1 MITPY
6 QKPEDKD
13 SKASNFWSNLAGK
26 LGLSAPRVRMASAAE
41 QKGQR
46 LSGGIQKHSDMARM
60 EPANLQTTP
69 EFWDCECP
77 DDPSKPG
84 GYIHPASDPVCKMCG
99 SHKDESPDARVD
111 EVIKFLGITPT
122 QIEDH
127 GPAGPAREASIQT
140 VSGQAKAEPALIER
154 YSGVFHR
161 AVAELGQSERVKA
174 ADRLSRIEAD
184 MAAFKDKLNGLGGD
198 KAMGDLVGEVAAK
211 ADSLSG
217 ACVQLRDKV
226 DGLSLSQAQSI
237 ENAFFVLSDA
247 KTEIDKIK
255 GNSGDMGMAMTMEM
269 GLPAEGEDLEVG
281 GDLPEAPRS
290 NEGEAP
296 ASAIAGHIPAFV
308 KKAKDAAYDDLRC
321 IHTKLSLVDSMLSA
335 LVSELNVSDMLGP
348 APMSGAGAPPN
359 GMPPME
365 EMDGEQKA
373 PKPFGASPEDDSE
386 KDRTESGM
394 TAGRKGT
401 TRVAASGDPGD
412 SEPGNTIYKSIDKC
426 RDCVWFESDWTH
438 ETYRD
443 KCKHCIHACLGGA
456 IEHFWPRSQQMVM
469 WIPSWTAPE
478 AKEKKAFTGTLSM
491 VQTAE
496 KVSDAVVNI
505 ATDIMDRCAHN
516 AVEMGTALIEYFQ
529 EPVIAKSMPVLASQV
544 AAEIK
549 RHTGVEIA
557 ITASRLK
564 EWGYK
569 KIAAKPVRVPKDFE
583 VQPLKPG
590 ENPPGKATCGTCNLS
605 WDDDKPTS
613 WTPAP
618 SGRCPFEYYHNPE
631 PEEPLSPGVGN
642 QMGVPES
649 ALGIGGTASADGE
662 VAIACDPTLMHL
674 AKGEKRKIKE
684 LREQLQGEKDPAKIK
699 SINDAI
705 DSLYS
710 RMDADKKRKEDR
722 RQQREDKAKKDQEA
736 ADKEPAKFPAATAK
750 FKGTLALAAQPYC
763 DACDNVKSLCKCEP
777 KKMARG
783 SLHLAG
789 GKSKCGCGHTGD
801 GSGSQHEDTFQGGH
815 GKCKMCE
822 CPKFSW
828 AGEITPGESGQGFKP
843 GSDPLKSKTKDFKV
857 VAVSSNQNSFGLYGV
872 VLMSKDGEAWEAA
885 HGTLE
890 LPKRGDVLT
899 VSMDPGGPNWAAL
912 GFEIP
917 RQMPKP
923 PQDVI
928 KQVWG
933 QREASASGRSL

>member
-13 SKASNFWSNLAGK
+13 PKANNFWSNLAGK
-26 LGLSAPRVRMASAAE
+26 LGLSAPLVRVASAAE

-46 LSGGIQKHSDMARM
+46 LPNGIQKHSDMARM

-69 EFWDCECP
+69 EFWDCEC
-77 DDPSKPG
+77 DDAPGGKPG
-84 GYIHPASDPVCKMCG
+84 SYIHPASEPTCAKCG
-99 SHKDESPDARVD
+99 SHKDESPDSRVD
-111 EVIKFLGITPT
+111 EVIKLLGITPT

-140 VSGQAKAEPALIER
+140 VSGQAKSEPALIER

-198 KAMGDLVGEVAAK
+198 KAMGDLVGEVAAR

-226 DGLSLSQAQSI
+226 DGLSMSQAQSI

-269 GLPAEGEDLEVG
+269 GLPEGGDLEVG
-281 GDLPEAPRS
+281 GDLPEATKP
-290 NEGEAP
+290 EKEEAAP
-296 ASAIAGHIPAFV
+296 SAIAGHVPAFM

-348 APMSGAGAPPN
+348 TPMSGAGAPPN

-373 PKPFGASPEDDSE
+373 PKPFGSSPDDDSE
-386 KDRTESGM
+386 KDRSESGL

-426 RDCVWFESDWTH
+426 RDCVWFESDITH

-529 EPVIAKSMPVLASQV
+529 EPVLAKSMPVLASQIV
-544 AAEIK
+544 AEIK
-549 RHTGVEIA
+549 RHTGIEIA
-557 ITASRLK
+557 RKL
-564 EWGYK
+564 
-569 KIAAKPVRVPKDFE
+569 AAGPIRVPRDHE

-590 ENPPGKATCGTCNLS
+590 ENPPGKTTCGTCHLS
-605 WDDDKPTS
+605 WDDDKVTGMTPT
-613 WTPAP
+613 P
-618 SGRCPFEYYHNPE
+618 SGRCPFEYFHA
-631 PEEPLSPGVGN
+631 EE
-642 QMGVPES
+642 QEVPERGLGPNAPDS
-649 ALGIGGTASADGE
+649 ALGLGGTASASGE
-662 VAIACDPTLMHL
+662 VAIACDPTLLHL

-736 ADKEPAKFPAATAK
+736 ADKEPAKFPATAS
-750 FKGTLALAAQPYC
+750 FKGTLSLAGTVPYC
-763 DACDNVKSLCKCEP
+763 DGCDNMKSLCKCNP
-777 KKMARG
+777 KTASK
-783 SLHLAG
+783 SDHEDG
-789 GKSKCGCGHTGD
+789 GKHDPAAKGAT
-801 GSGSQHEDTFQGGH
+801 ETNVMKQGE
-815 GKCKMCE
+815 GK
-822 CPKFSW
+822 
-828 AGEITPGESGQGFKP
+828 
-843 GSDPLKSKTKDFKV
+843 LFKV
-857 VAVSSNQNSFGLYGV
+857 VAVSSNTNSFGLHGV
-872 VLMSKDGEAWEAA
+872 IMIAQDGEAWKAA
-885 HGTLE
+885 HGQLQ
-890 LPKRGDVLT
+890 LPKQGDTLRI
-899 VSMDPGGPNWAAL
+899 DPTAWGAS

-917 RQMPKP
+917 EKLPQP
-923 PQDVI
+923 PAEVI
-928 KQVWG
+928 AEAWGKGKQ
-933 QREASASGRSL
+933 ASVAGRAL